1 MKILRNVFF
10 ATFLL
15 ITANA
20 TVNAQGQKAQKAT
33 IKLPTISCEKCKS
46 TIENSV
52 WKQVE
57 GVQFIEVKL
66 KQKYAK
72 VTFLPDR
79 ISLDNIRLFIADLGY
94 QADEE
99 QPDLEAIKLLSK
111 ECKAHLNA
119 APVPAKPV
127 KGAVADTLKAVPKKG

>member
-1 MKILRNVFF
+1 MKLFPNLFITVGLCLFLSF
-10 ATFLL
+10 QAT
-15 ITANA
+15 
-20 TVNAQGQKAQKAT
+20 AQGQKAQKAT
-33 IKLPTISCEKCKS
+33 IKLPTVSCEQCKA

-57 GVQFIEVKL
+57 GVQFIEVKV

-79 ISLDNIRLFIADLGY
+79 ISLDNLRLYIADLGY

-99 QPDLEAIKLLSK
+99 APDPEAMKLLPKVCK
-111 ECKAHLNA
+111 EHLMTA
-119 APVPAKPV
+119 PAPVKKTV
-127 KGAVADTLKAVPKKG
+127 SDTLKMVPKKG